1 MTKTEVIRTEVTQTQ
16 TARTQTARKQG
27 AEIQGAGTQT
37 TAFKALVGQAFSLAG
52 AISLSLLLSASVSAL
67 EPQDAASYRESG
79 GVTPQQAEQ
88 YLESRNSPLISNH
101 DADQVNSYY
110 YFGVYEQRT
119 LIGLERVRADDYSQ
133 HFSLLVFD
141 GDDLFGYYQNIA
153 SLPLFIEPDG
163 QLSFP
168 RGAELEG
175 QIFIQQDVF
184 PALCLRD
191 KGCVEWQSVDHPND
205 QSGDQSGD

>member
-1 MTKTEVIRTEVTQTQ
+1 VIKVNEIKTQEIRADRGRATGTRAASITLKTLIGSFLLVSGVTQ
-16 TARTQTARKQG
+16 
-27 AEIQGAGTQT
+27 
-37 TAFKALVGQAFSLAG
+37 LY
-52 AISLSLLLSASVSAL
+52 AL

-141 GDDLFGYYQNIA
+141 GDDLLGYYQNIA

-184 PALCLRD
+184 PALCLRN
-191 KGCVEWQSVDHPND
+191 KSCVEWQSVD
-205 QSGDQSGD
+205 QSVESTTDTLL